1 MNFEQQNHAV
11 NPAVTSQ
18 YHQLFDHGEVP
29 NMTSFM
35 LHGADHQRSFYHPY
49 DQLSSRGNPQQM
61 FFAGNPHVGT
71 GDAPYYIAPP
81 HAATLG
87 GLEHHGGG
95 FGGGKFPNM
104 GGSNMRVMHE
114 IEEISEEEKERQ
126 RVKREKNRIAAAKCR
141 NRRREQLES
150 LEKETEMLER
160 ENKSKRELLRVLKE
174 EKDNLQRALQFHE
187 SKCTLK
193 ASS

>member
-35 LHGADHQRSFYHPY
+35 LHGGDHQRSFYHPY
-49 DQLSSRGNPQQM
+49 DQLSARGNPQQM
-61 FFAGNPHVGT
+61 FFAGNPHVGN

-87 GLEHHGGG
+87 GLEHHHGG

-114 IEEISEEEKERQ
+114 IEEVWEI
-126 RVKREKNRIAAAKCR
+126 
-141 NRRREQLES
+141 
-150 LEKETEMLER
+150 
-160 ENKSKRELLRVLKE
+160 
-174 EKDNLQRALQFHE
+174 F
-187 SKCTLK
+187 
-193 ASS
+193 